1 MKLKRKKALEEQ
13 KQKDEEERI
22 NNLNLY
28 EELQKVRDEMGGP
41 YFSKADNQKLRCDI
55 KKARKQYK
63 KINQNT
69 ENDQFNPCDSEK
81 IDFNID

>member
-28 EELQKVRDEMGGP
+28 DELQKVRDEMGGP
-41 YFSKADNQKLRCDI
+41 YFSKADN
-55 KKARKQYK
+55 
-63 KINQNT
+63 
-69 ENDQFNPCDSEK
+69 
-81 IDFNID
+81 